1 MIFFRPKEGVEWSRE
16 ALDREMSNNQQLLSR
31 CLLYQG
37 IGYHLQ
43 GLQAY
48 VRKDKEEFQKNAL
61 NSLMRLENH
70 FVTIIFSL

>member
-1 MIFFRPKEGVEWSRE
+1 MFNRPKEGVEWSKE
-16 ALDREMSNNQQLLSR
+16 ALDREMANNQQLLSR

-61 NSLMRLENH
+61 NSLMRFE
-70 FVTIIFSL
+70 IIFIEYFFCL